1 MIEITPTNIAT
12 RSGMRDLAIAT
23 NDPHGDDRHR

>member
-1 MIEITPTNIAT
+1 MIEITPTDIAT

-23 NDPHGDDRHR
+23 TTLSQCA